1 MRKDKKLNIASGSNG
16 SGDGISLSPLPL
28 YQQAVVRLREGN
40 PAVGAIFDRDGRVR
54 SVSADLT
61 VSANGILSLPFEG
74 NALVHARKFLETPT
88 IKNAFALRHVN
99 LVDGAVS
106 NFDFGNF
113 KADRVE
119 MKQTVRLKDGTEL
132 RVRGGFVHVTMD
144 KQGHV
149 INATSTVKFGRRPN
163 CLPKSMVS
171 QTESIEICK
180 RHLKLAAAD
189 TATSELVLSEHDGNL
204 GLVYEVKIVSQEP
217 RYAMQ
222 YLVLAKTGEIVHEY
236 SLIKTSIASP
246 AQNAVNRIP
255 VRSFLAI
262 PDPKKK
268 IADQV
273 VDHFIETLPDPKVL
287 KNHRFEMKIK
297 SGRNWVNVNAKADG
311 SYNFNPDTETA
322 QFSAVT
328 AFIALNEQFEFLEK
342 LGMKKQTRVM
352 PVFMDDPAVT
362 DNAYFD
368 PENYEI
374 HMGVGSGPR
383 RGLAKNIG
391 WDLGVEW
398 HENGHHVVMLQC
410 PGADLPGDEGG
421 AMHESTG
428 DVLGQLVMDYLWGV
442 NYGVRAVGAAL
453 TLDGV
458 KKDRRIIGR
467 YALPPNGIRIQRNT
481 KKTPRDK
488 TGEVHD
494 DGLISGGAHADL
506 LEAMIDKAVTDGK
519 TIADGVSDF
528 ARLYLAALALV
539 PAHRVRFVD
548 MLQAMLTA
556 DGAIF
561 AKAYKPLIEKAHSD
575 HGITVAGS
583 SSSGSSSARGTGS
596 PAGSDDDT
604 ADDTPSKPKKRRRR
618 TPRRRVA

>member
-1 MRKDKKLNIASGSNG
+1 MRKDKKLNIASGNTPGG
-16 SGDGISLSPLPL
+16 SGISLSPLPL
-28 YQQAVVRLREGN
+28 YQQAVVRLREVN
-40 PAVGAIFDRDGRVR
+40 PAVDAIFDRDGRVR

-61 VSANGILSLPFEG
+61 ASAHGILSLPYEG
-74 NALVHARKFLETPT
+74 NALIHARKFLETPT

-106 NFDFGNF
+106 SFEFGSL
-113 KADRVE
+113 AASRVE

-144 KQGHV
+144 SQGHV

-163 CLPKSMVS
+163 SLPKSMVS
-171 QTESIEICK
+171 QSESIEICK
-180 RHLKLAAAD
+180 RHLKLAATD

-204 GLVYEVKIVSQEP
+204 GLVYEVKLVSREP
-217 RYAMQ
+217 RFAMQ
-222 YLVLAKTGEIVHEY
+222 YLVLAKTGEVVHEY
-236 SLIKTSIASP
+236 SLIKTSITSP

-255 VRSFLAI
+255 VRTFLSI

-287 KNHRFEMKIK
+287 KNHRFVMKVK
-297 SGRNWVNVNAKADG
+297 SGRNWSEVNAKADG

-322 QFSAVT
+322 LFSAAA
-328 AFIALNEQFEFLEK
+328 AFVALNEQFEFLEK
-342 LGMKKQTRVM
+342 LGMKKQTK
-352 PVFMDDPAVT
+352 PISVFMDDPSVT

-398 HENGHHVVMLQC
+398 HENGHHVVMLQT

-442 NYGVRAVGAAL
+442 NYGVRAAGAAL
-453 TLDGV
+453 TLDAI
-458 KKDRRIIGR
+458 KKDPRIIGR

-506 LEAMIDKAVTDGK
+506 LEAMIDKAVGGGK
-519 TIADGVSDF
+519 TIADGVTDF
-528 ARLYLAALALV
+528 ARLNLAALVLV

-561 AKAYKPLIEKAHSD
+561 SKAYKSLIEKAHSD
-575 HGITVAGS
+575 HGITVSGS
-583 SSSGSSSARGTGS
+583 GSSGSARSGSGSAADDDS
-596 PAGSDDDT
+596 VEDDDT
-604 ADDTPSKPKKRRRR
+604 PAKPKKRRRK
-618 TPRRRVA
+618 PRLRIA